1 MISSRSV
8 RLKTVSKFR
17 KRKRKS
23 LYRVFALHNRALS
36 CRSRAVTAKKC
47 TKKRDA
53 RAKLLLNLL
62 LFLRPQRGFPNVV
75 LKKKTNIYEH

>member
-1 MISSRSV
+1 MISSPSV
-8 RLKTVSKFR
+8 RLKTVSMFR

-23 LYRVFALHNRALS
+23 LYCVFALHKRALS

-53 RAKLLLNLL
+53 CAKLLLNLL
-62 LFLRPQRGFPNVV
+62 LF
-75 LKKKTNIYEH
+75 